1 MINFAHNRVIG
12 LVIKSHAYCVLF
24 SVIQQI

>member
-1 MINFAHNRVIG
+1 VINFAHNRIIG
-12 LVIKSHAYCVLF
+12 LVIKSERWALF